1 MEPLSASRRR
11 LYLIF
16 FSLIFVIGLP
26 VTIFYADGWRFEP
39 GIGLVR
45 TGGLYVSVPGSG
57 ARITVNDRV
66 VGESGFLQRSFYV
79 DDLAPA
85 AYIVRAERE
94 GARLWRRVLI
104 VEPQLV
110 TSADVVLLPEDIM
123 LTELMVSGNATG
135 TRVIAQTAF
144 DDIRAAFATS
154 TASSTLPLDRRGGVE
169 LRIVAGDV
177 LVRWAEDGQ
186 LPSIFCSSPS
196 LCEREFSVK
205 RFGGE
210 ALDARFYGSGVVYRT
225 KEGGIYFSEVD
236 IRETPV
242 SAQIYAADKSDMRII
257 DGALII
263 KSGPAFYEVQG
274 L

>member
-11 LYLIF
+11 MYLIF
-16 FSLIFVIGLP
+16 FSLIFVVGLP

-45 TGGLYVSVPGSG
+45 TGGLYISAPSSD
-57 ARITVNDRV
+57 ARITVNDSV

-94 GARLWRRVLI
+94 GTRPWRRVLI

-110 TSADVVLLPEDIM
+110 TSVDVVLLPEEIM
-123 LTELMVSGNATG
+123 LTELVVSGNATG
-135 TRVIAQTAF
+135 TRVIAQTALN
-144 DDIRAAFATS
+144 DIRAAFATS
-154 TASSTLPLDRRGGVE
+154 TASSTLPRDRRGDIELHVVE
-169 LRIVAGDV
+169 GDV
-177 LVRWAEDGQ
+177 VVRWMEEGQ

-205 RFGGE
+205 RFGGA

-225 KEGGIYFSEVD
+225 EEGGIYFSEVD

-242 SAQIYAADKSDMRII
+242 SAQIYAADQSDMRIVN
-257 DGALII
+257 GALII
-263 KSGPAFYEVQG
+263 KSGAAFYEVQG